1 MKMRTDV
8 LWEPDKTDEHDR
20 LLSRFEDDIMP
31 ARTDGQPMRDGH
43 PFVISCTDN
52 NQRMRDR
59 IRRKPKPGKERTNES
74 GSERIPYKQPRSRSA
89 AGREQA
95 RAVKTMREYHE
106 TVSILENEL
115 DANDYQ
121 SIMGRPHP
129 WKIL

>member
-8 LWEPDKTDEHDR
+8 LWEPDKTDEYDR

-74 GSERIPYKQPRSRSA
+74 GSERIPYKQPRSRRR
-89 AGREQA
+89 GP
-95 RAVKTMREYHE
+95 HE
-106 TVSILENEL
+106 KAK
-115 DANDYQ
+115 ANWN
-121 SIMGRPHP
+121 RPRRTR
-129 WKIL
+129 

>member
-20 LLSRFEDDIMP
+20 LLSRFEDDIIGP

-59 IRRKPKPGKERTNES
+59 IRRKTK
-74 GSERIPYKQPRSRSA
+74 
-89 AGREQA
+89 A
-95 RAVKTMREYHE
+95 RQGAHE
-106 TVSILENEL
+106 
-115 DANDYQ
+115 
-121 SIMGRPHP
+121 
-129 WKIL
+129 